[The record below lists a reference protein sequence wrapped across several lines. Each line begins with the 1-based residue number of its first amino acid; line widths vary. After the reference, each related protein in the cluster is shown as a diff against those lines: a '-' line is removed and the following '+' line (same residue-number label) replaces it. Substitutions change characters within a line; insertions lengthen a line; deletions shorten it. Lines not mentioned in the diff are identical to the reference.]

1 VNYPLLA
8 KSLNIYNSNG
18 ALRLFEKKMYNLAA
32 SFDSQLSPVAPFLF
46 YLVIGII
53 IFVETGLLIGFFL
66 PGDSLLFSAG
76 LVVSARE
83 DINIV
88 FLILVI
94 FMAAFVGDQ
103 VGYVIGRKL
112 GRPYLERKNSPRMQ
126 KMLAR
131 SERFYE
137 RYGWWS
143 VVIARYIPWVRTFVP
158 PIAGTVRMNYYK
170 FLSANALGAFL
181 WGVGITLAGFYSGSI
196 SWVKDISYFLAAFFI
211 TGSIVSALIN
221 YRRDRRD

>member
-1 VNYPLLA
+1 MLT
-8 KSLNIYNSNG
+8 
-18 ALRLFEKKMYNLAA
+18 LAA
-32 SFDSQLSPVAPFLF
+32 SFDEQLSPVAPFLF
-46 YLVIGII
+46 YVVIAGII
-53 IFVETGLLIGFFL
+53 FIETGLLLGFFL

-76 LVVSARE
+76 LVAAARD

-88 FLILVI
+88 FLILII
-94 FMAAFVGDQ
+94 FLAAFIGDQ
-103 VGYVIGRKL
+103 VGYVIGRKV
-112 GRPYLERKNSPRMQ
+112 GRPYLEKHKSKRMQ
-126 KMLAR
+126 SMLAR

-158 PIAGTVRMNYYK
+158 PIAGTVKMNYYK

-181 WGVGITLAGFYSGSI
+181 WGVGITLAGYYSGSI
-196 SWVKDISYFLAAFFI
+196 PFVKYISYALAAFFI
-211 TGSIVSALIN
+211 SVSLISSFIN